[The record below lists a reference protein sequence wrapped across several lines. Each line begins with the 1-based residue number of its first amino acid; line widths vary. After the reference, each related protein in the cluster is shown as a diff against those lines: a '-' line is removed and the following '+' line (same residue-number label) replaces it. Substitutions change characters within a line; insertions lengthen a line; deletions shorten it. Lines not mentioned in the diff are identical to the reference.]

1 MQSELRV
8 RECPTNP
15 AKRPQGLVG
24 VLSFIRSLI
33 PMEVSMKRLALAV
46 GLLVLGLGAATP
58 ARADYGVVRFHS
70 GFCRVWPDTAMV
82 PFDGQYLAFHRH
94 WGGHHWWQYRFP
106 TLAGAGIAL
115 QIAALHHRCAD
126 IGPHV

>member
-1 MQSELRV
+1 
-8 RECPTNP
+8 
-15 AKRPQGLVG
+15 
-24 VLSFIRSLI
+24 
-33 PMEVSMKRLALAV
+33 MEVSMKRLALAV
-46 GLLVLGLGAATP
+46 GLLVLGVGTAIP

-106 TLAGAGIAL
+106 TAAEAGTAL
-115 QIAALHHRCAD
+115 QIAALHHRCSY
-126 IGPHV
+126 IGPHT